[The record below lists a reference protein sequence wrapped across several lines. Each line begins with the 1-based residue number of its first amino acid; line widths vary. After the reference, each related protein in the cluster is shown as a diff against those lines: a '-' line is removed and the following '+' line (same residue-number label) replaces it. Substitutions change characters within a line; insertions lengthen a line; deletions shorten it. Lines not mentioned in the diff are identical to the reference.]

1 MSAPAPAVLP
11 ETALFRDATELLFA
25 LAEGRRTGERT
36 APPVPPRHFV
46 RDADEAHR
54 IALEGPA
61 PIVGMSLDDLLDCA
75 RMDHPAAGDLAA
87 FFAVHRGFLTL
98 MAPPGIARLTDL
110 RGRRVAVDTDTGY
123 ASALFAILR
132 REGLERGRDYEV
144 VYAGATNLRFQKLV
158 DGAFDATLLGAPFTR
173 LAEARGFVP
182 LRSVIDAMGGYQ
194 AIVLCARRP
203 WLAGHGAAA
212 RAVADSLS
220 QTLAWARSPEN
231 RARRDA
237 LMGELLPGCPA
248 TVRTAIL
255 EDLFGRKSQFVC
267 AARPD
272 PADVAVVR
280 DLFNAGRGTAL
291 TATDLERLWAAL
303 P

>member
-1 MSAPAPAVLP
+1 MTQVHARLP
-11 ETALFRDATELLFA
+11 ETALFRDATEILFA
-25 LAEGRRTGERT
+25 LAEGRRAGERG

-98 MAPPGIARLTDL
+98 MAAPGITRLTDL

-123 ASALFAILR
+123 ASALFAILH

-194 AIVLCARRP
+194 AIILCARRP
-203 WLAGHGAAA
+203 WLAGHGAEA

-220 QTLAWARSPEN
+220 QTLDWARRPEN

-237 LMGELLPGCPA
+237 LVGELLPGSPA
-248 TVRTAIL
+248 AVRAAIL
-255 EDLFGRKSQFVC
+255 EDLFGPKSQFVC

-291 TATDLERLWAAL
+291 TATDLERLWADL

>member
-1 MSAPAPAVLP
+1 MRETNTALP
-11 ETALFRDATELLFA
+11 EVALFRDATELLFA
-25 LAEGRRTGERT
+25 LAEGRRAGET
-36 APPVPPRHFV
+36 AAPPAPPRHFV
-46 RDADEAHR
+46 KDADEAHR

-75 RMDHPAAGDLAA
+75 LMDHPAAGELAA

-98 MAPPGIARLTDL
+98 MAAPGIARVTDL

-123 ASALFAILR
+123 ASALFEILR
-132 REGLERGRDYEV
+132 REGLERGRDYDV
-144 VYAGATNLRFQKLV
+144 VHAGATNLRFQKLV

-203 WLAGHGAAA
+203 WLAGHGAEA
-212 RAVADSLS
+212 RAVGESLS
-220 QTLAWARSPEN
+220 QTLDWARRPEN

-237 LMGELLPGCPA
+237 LMGDLLPGCSA
-248 TVRTAIL
+248 SVRAGIL
-255 EDLFGRKSQFVC
+255 EDLFGPQSQFVC
-267 AARPD
+267 AALPD

-291 TATDLERLWAAL
+291 TTDDLERLWADL